1 MESPETAF
9 HSVLLQLILNI
20 ALCAALVPRVC
31 VFERGR
37 VKGCLPGTVS
47 LSRIEVANLVY
58 LVIIYR

>member
-9 HSVLLQLILNI
+9 HSVLLQLLLII

-37 VKGCLPGTVS
+37 DKGLPPGHCLIISNAGFEYRVS
-47 LSRIEVANLVY
+47 YCY
-58 LVIIYR
+58 L